1 MTGWN
6 MPPGCNVSDIPGN
19 GTGDDEMEAFINA
32 FVNKMEE
39 HFDVTRPGVERKIDD
54 VAVWLCEKL
63 SEAYAK
69 GYADGSSE
77 AKEELK

>member
-1 MTGWN
+1 
-6 MPPGCNVSDIPGN
+6 
-19 GTGDDEMEAFINA
+19 MEAFINA

-63 SEAYAK
+63 SEAYIK
-69 GYADGSSE
+69 DTVDRLIE
-77 AKEELK
+77 AKEVEVKTP